1 MSLQET
7 SFSGVANT
15 GLTCLQ
21 CVARISRWLGV
32 AWIVLSLP
40 LAWWDLQGRLII
52 EARAG
57 VSLFKLWIFWAT
69 WATLPLLLDA
79 AIQLLQASC
88 LRMQRW
94 AKALWAAGLLL
105 VAYSGLLEPRLLQ
118 VHTHRITLQ
127 ASQGATQA
135 ATSSPA
141 AQPLRIALVADM
153 HVGLF
158 VRNWQLERLVNTLN
172 ALDVDAV
179 VVAGDWTYEPQ
190 RDLLAGWAPLKRVR
204 HPLFGV
210 LGNHD
215 TQAPGPDLASAL
227 QQALQHNGV
236 QLLDGQTRHFKGWE
250 LVGLSDLWGGNP
262 RAEIAQLL
270 QPTQQPATA
279 PRLIVMHQPDTAALL
294 PPAQGAT
301 LMVSGHTHGGQIM
314 LPWITRRYV
323 LPGMSAQGW
332 FEGHYRTA
340 AGDLFV
346 TAGTGT
352 IGLPAR
358 LGVVPR
364 VDVLHLKP

>member
-1 MSLQET
+1 MSLQES
-7 SFSGVANT
+7 SFPDVANT
-15 GLTCLQ
+15 DCACWQRL
-21 CVARISRWLGV
+21 ARISRWLGG

-40 LAWWDLQGRLII
+40 LAWWDLQGRWLV
-52 EARAG
+52 EGRVG
-57 VSLFKLWIFWAT
+57 VSFFKLWIFWAT

-79 AIQLLQASC
+79 AIQLFQAPRS
-88 LRMQRW
+88 RVQRS
-94 AKALWAAGLLL
+94 ANALWAAGLLL

-118 VHTHRITLQ
+118 VHTHRIELR
-127 ASQGATQA
+127 
-135 ATSSPA
+135 SSKSVTNAA

-158 VRNWQLERLVNTLN
+158 VRHWQLERLVDTLN

-179 VVAGDWTYEPQ
+179 VVAGDWTYEPHH
-190 RDLLAGWAPLKRVR
+190 DLLAGWAPFKRIR
-204 HPLFGV
+204 HPVFGV

-215 TQAPGPDLASAL
+215 TQAPGPDLASSL

-270 QPTQQPATA
+270 QPAQQPATA
-279 PRLIVMHQPDTAALL
+279 PRLVIMHQPDTAALL
-294 PPAQGAT
+294 PLAHGAT

-332 FEGHYRTA
+332 FEGHYRTP

-364 VDVLHLKP
+364 VDVLHVQP